1 MELGDRRTGIKGN
14 RGACLHPT
22 ATRGCVGAA
31 PRGRQDHAPGMTPG
45 PPCHRCRGSVARWF
59 ERGMGKKHSS
69 ADRRGPLAA
78 AAGEAGKR
86 AGERRVADARGQGGS
101 DRKRADERAGDA
113 GPLAGPCAR

>member
-1 MELGDRRTGIKGN
+1 
-14 RGACLHPT
+14 
-22 ATRGCVGAA
+22 
-31 PRGRQDHAPGMTPG
+31 
-45 PPCHRCRGSVARWF
+45 
-59 ERGMGKKHSS
+59 MGKKHSS

-86 AGERRVADARGQGGS
+86 AGERRAADARGQGGS